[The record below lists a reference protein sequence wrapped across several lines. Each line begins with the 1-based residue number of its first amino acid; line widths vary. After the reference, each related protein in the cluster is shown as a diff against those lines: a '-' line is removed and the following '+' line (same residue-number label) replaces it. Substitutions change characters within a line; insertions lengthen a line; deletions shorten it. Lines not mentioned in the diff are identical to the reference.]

1 MPDFTQRSARRRR
14 YQAFGSVVLLGLLHA
29 RLGAEDSVALEPVEV
44 IAARVAD
51 PLVSMPAAV
60 TAYDGAFLNAQ
71 GITRYDELAPLV
83 PGLFVSAQSPDNVSL
98 NLRGIT
104 SDDMGD
110 PNFRPRVSVVQD
122 GVMLVDS
129 HSQSVALFDLDRVE
143 VFKGPQPAAFGRGVQ
158 SGALALASNP
168 ARNETSGALAV
179 GAGDYDRRTAEGY
192 VNAPIVQGKLFARVA
207 LFFDQSDG
215 FITNL
220 ADGSDL
226 QGRDTAALRTSLRW
240 QPAADTTADLVFNY
254 EHDTPPGIDFK
265 SAVIPTKPV
274 GGNTDPYAAANLT
287 RGSELGIDRTI
298 TGLTGTVRHAFGPDW
313 SLTSVSAWR
322 QADSSDEFDADGSRF
337 YLLEPREA
345 SHGTQ
350 LSQELRFDYA
360 GADRLTATLGGGV
373 SHDDTAQS
381 VLLRTDE
388 AVLWNFLTG
397 FPPGTLPGA
406 VHRYSEHYT
415 VDSTTTS
422 FDVFGR
428 ADYKLTPKLTV
439 GAGLRVTEEQID
451 SGYQSFAAATPG
463 HINLLPAHG
472 GGNDFYKPT
481 AGRLETETD
490 AASWSGKVDARYAFT
505 PGLTG
510 YAAVSRGRR
519 PPVLGFDK
527 ATLQPFELHEET
539 VWNYETGVR
548 GFTPGRRVRY
558 DLSVF
563 QYYFDHFQTDRVTGP
578 GITQPVDAGRAR
590 GQGFEGTL
598 QTVVTHDLTL
608 FATYGFTDAKFSAN
622 DDDGRPQAYAGNMFR
637 LTSRHTLSFGGTLT
651 VPVQRGAVFITPVLT
666 YRSEHFF
673 EDDNDSNGGTLRQVG
688 FALVNLRIGY
698 RAASARWEVTGYVD
712 NLFDKH
718 YLIDAGNI
726 GGSYGIPTNVP
737 GEFRTIGAKLA
748 VRF

>member
-1 MPDFTQRSARRRR
+1 M
-14 YQAFGSVVLLGLLHA
+14 LLGLLSA
-29 RLGAEDSVALEPVEV
+29 RLVAEDSVALEPVEV
-44 IAARVAD
+44 VAARVAD
-51 PLVSMPAAV
+51 PLVSLPAAV
-60 TAYDGAFLNAQ
+60 TAYDGAFLDAQ

-83 PGLFVSAQSPDNVSL
+83 PGLFVSIQSPDNVSL

-104 SDDMGD
+104 SDDRGD
-110 PNFRPRVSVVQD
+110 PTLRPRVSVMQD

-129 HSQSVALFDLDRVE
+129 HGQSVALFDLDRVE
-143 VFKGPQPAAFGRGVQ
+143 VFKGPQPSAFGRGVQ
-158 SGALALASNP
+158 TGALALSSNP
-168 ARNETSGALAV
+168 ARNETSGALTV
-179 GAGDYDRRTAEGY
+179 GAGDHDRRTAEGC
-192 VNAPIVQGKLFARVA
+192 VNAPLVPGKLFARVA
-207 LFFDQSDG
+207 VFFDQSDG

-240 QPAADTTADLVFNY
+240 QPEADTTADLVFNH
-254 EHDTPPGIDFK
+254 ERDTPPGIDFK
-265 SAVIPTKPV
+265 SAVIPTSPV
-274 GGNTDPYAAANLT
+274 GGNTDPYTAANLT
-287 RGSELGIDRTI
+287 RGSDLGVDRTI
-298 TGLTGTVRHAFGPDW
+298 TGLTGTVRHAFNPDW
-313 SLTSVSAWR
+313 SLASVSAWR
-322 QADSSDEFDADGSRF
+322 QADSRNEFDGDGSRL
-337 YLLEPREA
+337 YLLEPRES

-350 LSQELRFDYA
+350 LSQELRLAYA
-360 GADRLTATLGGGV
+360 GDERLTATLGAGV
-373 SHDDTAQS
+373 AHDDTAQS
-381 VLLRTDE
+381 VLVRTDE
-388 AVLWNFLTG
+388 AVLWRFLTG
-397 FPPGTLPGA
+397 FPPSTLPGA

-415 VDSTTTS
+415 IDSTTTS
-422 FDVFGR
+422 FDAFGR
-428 ADYKLTPKLTV
+428 ADYRLTPKLTV
-439 GAGLRVTEEQID
+439 GAGLRVTEERIV
-451 SGYQSFAAATPG
+451 SGYESFAAATPG

-472 GGNDFYKPT
+472 GGNDFFKPT

-563 QYYFDHFQTDRVTGP
+563 QYYFDHFQTERVTGP

-637 LTSRHTLSFGGTLT
+637 LTSRHTLSLGGTFT
-651 VPVQRGAVFITPVLT
+651 VPVRRGAVFVTPSVT

-673 EDDNDSNGGTLRQVG
+673 EDDNASNGGILRQGG

-698 RAASARWEVTGYVD
+698 RAASERWEVVGYVD

-718 YLIDAGNI
+718 YLTDAGNI
-726 GGSYGIPTNVP
+726 GASYGIPTNIP
-737 GEFRTIGAKLA
+737 GEFRTVGAKLT